1 MNMGLFYASKL
12 SIIIRYHSF
21 LHNIG
26 RSNMKKYLLF
36 GMVLARIASSQL
48 AHAQWTD
55 GQHLAGMILETNR
68 TSAERESFING
79 HPWEA
84 DVLVS
89 VMTTNLPN
97 DSVEESA
104 RIPWIWR
111 VAIAAG
117 KRNNAIELK
126 SLLNVALP
134 KANEPLRDWQAV
146 VIGGGIINGLSL
158 QGIWPD
164 DRVAELLLGDKD
176 LQTRWDRTLDLAS
189 AMAENVQVKSGT
201 RYDALRIIGVDTWE
215 RRGAQLEKYLA
226 KDANAEL
233 QQGAVSGLADMKSKN
248 VGPTLVKNLQNLSD
262 RNRAFALDAL
272 LRDDSRVAVLL
283 DAVDQKKVSRSTLG
297 VERIGKLEAV
307 SNKKLR
313 ARAQKD
319 FARTFPVNGGS
330 TYHVGIAK
338 VDITPNYPIRLNGYL
353 ARKAESTGVLHPL
366 YAKAL
371 AIGADKEGPAILIS
385 VDNCI
390 VPKKVRDELAGRLA
404 KKGIAS
410 EKFAMLVSHTHT
422 APKLAGAAD
431 NIYGS
436 DIPAEDQAHID
447 RYTREFVDALEKV
460 AITAL
465 KNRAPAKLAWGQT
478 KAGFGGNRRTKGGP
492 VDHDVPVLLVTQPN
506 GTLRGIL
513 VSYACHCTTLD
524 GTETR
529 ICPDWAGY
537 TQQYLED
544 VYPGVVAM
552 TGIGCGADQNPFPRP
567 GVDMA
572 KQHGSELASA
582 VDELLLKDLTP
593 LNGKLECRSKQIAL
607 PFDTLPTREE
617 YQKRAE
623 DQDKSH
629 YPIIYHAK
637 KQLARLDRGEKL
649 MTELPYLVQEWNF
662 GNDLAMAF
670 LPGEVVVDYSLRL
683 KKEFDASHL
692 WVNGYAN
699 YVPCYIPS
707 KRIWSE
713 GGYEGGGAM
722 VYYDLPTRLS
732 EKTEDLIVSA
742 VHDIVPK
749 QFVSNEQVSE
759 FPAPLSPQEAL
770 KSFRTKPGF
779 TVDLAASEPQIVD
792 PVAIDFGTD
801 GKLWVVEMHDYP
813 MGVKGDYAPGGR
825 VKLLTSSKHD
835 GHYDKS
841 TTFIENIPFPTGIMQ
856 WRKGVLICTAPDI
869 LYAEDTDGDGKA
881 DVVKKLFTGF
891 ATHNFQ
897 ARVNGLRWGLDN
909 WVYAAA
915 GLFGGTIRSELAG
928 KIYELSGRDFR
939 FNPDTGDFEP
949 VSGLSQQSRV
959 RDDWGN
965 WFGCDNSNL
974 AWNWPLEERYIRRNP
989 FVAAPEPRV
998 TVPQYPDPNVLF
1010 PVSQTLERFNHPESA
1025 NRTTSA
1031 CGIGLYT
1038 DILLGQDY
1046 YGNSFT
1052 CEPVHNLVRRL
1063 VLKTDGIA
1071 FSGSK
1076 PDDEQQTEFFAS
1088 TDSWSRPV
1096 EVRTGPDG
1104 ALWISDMY
1112 RFVIEHPKWIPAER
1126 LAKLDVRAGD
1136 DKGRVYRVYPTAG
1149 KLRPIHDLTSL
1160 STAKLVALLDSPNG
1174 TERDLIH
1181 RELYQRAD
1189 KSAIKPLEQLASK
1202 SSNPAV
1208 RVQALCA
1215 LEGLKG
1221 LQLETLQQALADK
1234 DSNVRRQAMRLSEN
1248 FLRGTSA
1255 SALGESLLKLASDSD
1270 PGVRFQLAL
1279 TLGEWD
1285 DIRAGQALGNLAR
1298 SSLSNHWMRAA
1309 VLSSAVN
1316 QPGEILKG
1324 VLALPADTANRGEM
1338 VGQLIATASG
1348 AKNPKTFESILV
1360 AIAPVNGEN
1369 IPQWQLVALGNLQEA
1384 LGRQKLSLNSF
1395 AESSDA
1401 SIREAAKRIQSGIAS
1416 AGAIA
1421 ANSKAPVAD
1430 REASVR
1436 LLAWSN
1442 DERDLKSLV
1451 SLATQTT
1458 NTRLQKAAN
1467 KSLHVQRNPKVPE
1480 MLLAGWPQYSP
1491 SVREHVLDI
1500 LLSRDEGI
1508 DQLFSAVEQ
1517 KTIAPTEI
1525 PIANRQQLQ
1534 KSSNPKIQQRAAAL
1548 LPLHTSDRTQVLKK
1562 FSDVAHLAGN
1572 PEHGAQIFT
1581 ETCATCHHLKG
1592 VGNSVG
1598 PDLAALNDKSIEDFL
1613 VAILDPNAA
1622 IEPRFIQYNI
1632 EVKDG
1637 RSLSGVIQNETA
1649 TSLTLVQPGGIHET
1663 ILRSEISEMRASSL
1677 SLMPEGLE
1685 EGKKP
1690 QDFADL
1696 IAYLKSQPSQF
1707 GSASPEK
1714 AAAARKSFLA
1724 DGYDLARVVSASEAM
1739 PYPGWLGT
1747 LMLSHC
1753 RQTDGNSKVEWET
1766 KPVDDLNPHG
1776 MNTFRVPVA
1785 MGLLSNP
1792 SGKFYLKVNGRS
1804 GVDFDVSIND
1814 AVWKNPASE
1823 VILQYHVMEN
1833 NPEDSNGV
1841 LTISVRGEW
1850 LKSGKPIVFEVTG
1863 SASNSQRWFGIYT
1876 MEPQSQASRN

>member
-1 MNMGLFYASKL
+1 
-12 SIIIRYHSF
+12 
-21 LHNIG
+21 
-26 RSNMKKYLLF
+26 MKKYFLL
-36 GMVLARIASSQL
+36 GMVLALFASSQA

-55 GQHLAGMILETNR
+55 AEHLAGMILETNR
-68 TSAERESFING
+68 TNPERESLING
-79 HPWEA
+79 HPYEA
-84 DVLVS
+84 DKLVAA
-89 VMTTNLPN
+89 MTTNLPN
-97 DSVEESA
+97 NSLEEYA

-117 KRNNAIELK
+117 KRTNDVELK
-126 SLLNVALP
+126 SLLKVALP

-146 VIGGGIINGLSL
+146 VLGGGIINGLSL
-158 QGIWPD
+158 QGVWPGDRIGQLLHD
-164 DRVAELLLGDKD
+164 DNE
-176 LQTRWDRTLDLAS
+176 LQTRWTRTLDLAS
-189 AMAENVQVKSGT
+189 AMAENAGVKTGT
-201 RYDALRIIGVDTWE
+201 RYDALRIVGVDTWE
-215 RRGAQLEKYLA
+215 RRSTQLEKYLA

-248 VGPTLVKNLQNLSD
+248 VGPTLIKDLENLSD

-272 LRDDSRVAVLL
+272 LRDDSRIAPLL
-283 DAVDQKKVSRSTLG
+283 DAVDQKKITRSTLG
-297 VERIGKLEAV
+297 VERVGKLETA

-313 ARAQKD
+313 ARAQKT
-319 FARTFPVNGGS
+319 FARNFPVKGGS
-330 TYHVGIAK
+330 VYSVGIAK
-338 VDITPNYPIRLNGYL
+338 LDITPNYPVRMNGYL
-353 ARKAESTGVLHPL
+353 ARKVESTGVVHPV

-371 AIGADKEGPAILIS
+371 AIGTDKEGPAVLIS

-390 VPKKVRDELAGRLA
+390 VPKAIRDELATRLA
-404 KKGIAS
+404 RQGIAS
-410 EKFAMLVSHTHT
+410 EKLAILVSHTHT

-447 RYTREFVDALEKV
+447 RYTREFTDALEKV
-460 AITAL
+460 AIAAL
-465 KNRAPAKLAWGQT
+465 KDRAPAKLAWGQS

-492 VDHDVPVLLVTQPN
+492 VDHDVPVLIVTKPN

-524 GTETR
+524 GGETR

-544 VYPGVVAM
+544 VYPGIIAM

-567 GVDMA
+567 GVEMA
-572 KQHGSELASA
+572 KNHGSELATA
-582 VDELLLKDLTP
+582 VDELLTKDLTP
-593 LNGKLECRSKQIAL
+593 LSGKLECRSKQIAL

-617 YQKRAE
+617 YQKRAD

-649 MTELPYLVQEWNF
+649 MTELPYFVQEWNF

-683 KKEFDASHL
+683 KKEFDASRF

-707 KRIWSE
+707 KRIWTE

-732 EKTEDLIVSA
+732 EKTEELIVAA

-749 QFVSNEQVSE
+749 KFVSNETVSE
-759 FPAPLSPQEAL
+759 FPGPKSPQEAL
-770 KSFRTKPGF
+770 KTFRTKPGL
-779 TVDLAASEPQIVD
+779 TVDLAASEPQIVS
-792 PVAIDFGTD
+792 PVSIDFGTD
-801 GKLWVVEMHDYP
+801 GKLWVVEMYDYP

-825 VKLLTSSKHD
+825 VKLLTSSKQD
-835 GHYDKS
+835 GHYDQS

-897 ARVNGLRWGLDN
+897 ARVNGLKWGLDN

-915 GLFGGTIRSELAG
+915 GLFGGTIHSELNG
-928 KIYELSGRDFR
+928 KSYELSGRDFR

-965 WFGCDNSNL
+965 WFGCDNSSL
-974 AWNWPLEERYIRRNP
+974 AWNWPLEERYVRRNP

-998 TVPQYPDPNVLF
+998 VVPQYPDPNVLF

-1063 VLKTDGIA
+1063 ILKTDGIS
-1071 FSGSK
+1071 FSGYK
-1076 PDDEQQTEFFAS
+1076 AEDEQQSEFFAS
-1088 TDSWSRPV
+1088 TDSWCRPV

-1112 RFVIEHPKWIPAER
+1112 RFVIEHPRWIPAER
-1126 LAKLDVRAGD
+1126 LAKLNVRAGD
-1136 DKGRVYRVYPTAG
+1136 DKGRIYRVYPKSG
-1149 KLRPIHDLTSL
+1149 KLRPITDLTKL
-1160 STAKLVALLDSPNG
+1160 STVKLVVLLDSPNG

-1181 RELYQRAD
+1181 RELYQRGDIA
-1189 KSAIKPLEQLASK
+1189 ANKPLEQLAFN

-1215 LEGLKG
+1215 LDGLKG
-1221 LQLETLQQALADK
+1221 LRSDILQKALSDK
-1234 DSNVRRQAMRLSEN
+1234 NANVRRQAIRLCEN
-1248 FLRGTSA
+1248 FLHGPDA
-1255 SALGESLLKLASDSD
+1255 NVLCESLLKLASDSD
-1270 PGVRFQLAL
+1270 AGVRFQLAL
-1279 TLGEWD
+1279 TLGEWND
-1285 DIRAGQALGNLAR
+1285 PRSGKVLGDLAKTDI
-1298 SSLSNHWMRAA
+1298 SNSWMRAA
-1309 VLSSAVN
+1309 VLSSAIG

-1324 VLALPADTANRGEM
+1324 ILTLPVENANRGQM

-1348 AKNPKTFESILV
+1348 AKDPKTFESILV
-1360 AIAPVNGEN
+1360 AIAPQNGQA

-1384 LGRQKLSLNSF
+1384 LSRQKLSLNSF
-1395 AESSDA
+1395 AESADA
-1401 SIREAAKRIQSGIAS
+1401 SVRDAAQRIQSGIAS

-1436 LLAWSN
+1436 LLAWSK
-1442 DERDLKSLV
+1442 DERDLQTLV
-1451 SLATQTT
+1451 SLATQTG
-1458 NTRLQKAAN
+1458 NARLQKVALN
-1467 KSLHVQRNPKVPE
+1467 SLRAQRNSKIPE
-1480 MLLAGWPQYSP
+1480 MLLAGWSKYSP
-1491 SVREHVLDI
+1491 SVREHALDI
-1500 LLSRDEGI
+1500 LLSRDEGVEQFF
-1508 DQLFSAVEQ
+1508 DAVE
-1517 KTIAPTEI
+1517 KKIIAPTEI
-1525 PIANRQQLQ
+1525 PIVNRQQLQ
-1534 KSSNPKIQQRAAAL
+1534 KSPNQKIQQRAAAL
-1548 LPLHTSDRTQVLKK
+1548 LPLQSSDRAEVLKK
-1562 FSDVAHLAGN
+1562 FSGVAQLPGN
-1572 PEHGAQIFT
+1572 SEHGAQVFA

-1592 VGNSVG
+1592 VGNAVG
-1598 PDLAALNDKSIEDFL
+1598 PDLAALNDKSVQDFL
-1613 VAILDPNAA
+1613 VAILDPNAV

-1637 RSLSGVIQNETA
+1637 RSLAGVIQNETA
-1649 TSLTLVQPGGIHET
+1649 TSLTLVQPGGIREN

-1685 EGKKP
+1685 EGKQP

-1724 DGYDLARVVSASEAM
+1724 DGPSGVARIVRAAETL
-1739 PYPGWLGT
+1739 PYPSWLGE
-1747 LMLSHC
+1747 LPLAHC
-1753 RQTDGNSKVEWET
+1753 RQTDGNSKVVWEGAPVKDL
-1766 KPVDDLNPHG
+1766 KPRG
-1776 MNTFRVPVA
+1776 MNTFRIPIG
-1785 MGLLSNP
+1785 MGFLSNP
-1792 SGKFYLKVNGRS
+1792 AGKFYLKVNGRS
-1804 GVDFDVSIND
+1804 AVDFDVTTTDSI
-1814 AVWKNPASE
+1814 WKNPASE
-1823 VILQYHVMEN
+1823 VILQYHVMEKN
-1833 NPEDSNGV
+1833 DEDSNGV
-1841 LTISVRGEW
+1841 LTINVRSEW
-1850 LKSGKPIVFEVTG
+1850 LQAGKPVTFEVSG
-1863 SASNSQRWFGIYT
+1863 SHSESQRWFGIYKL
-1876 MEPQSQASRN
+1876 EPQSQASRN